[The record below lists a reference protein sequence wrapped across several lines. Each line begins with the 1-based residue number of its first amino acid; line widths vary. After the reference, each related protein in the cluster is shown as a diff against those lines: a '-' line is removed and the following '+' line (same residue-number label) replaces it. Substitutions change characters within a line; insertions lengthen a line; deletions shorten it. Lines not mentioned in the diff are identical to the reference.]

1 MELTRAI
8 DEPGIQV
15 PVPFSR
21 SIKVLFAP
29 DRLGVDE
36 LTLSVVLI
44 DPDNGTDSH
53 VHDRP
58 ELIFIVDGVGEA
70 LVEGQVYPFE
80 TDSALYVRTGEWH
93 QIRNTGAMPLK
104 MATVFVPGLRADDN
118 YERCLAAVAA
128 LAEA

>member
-15 PVPFSR
+15 PAPFSR
-21 SIKVLFAP
+21 SIKVLLAP

-44 DPDNGTDSH
+44 DPASGTDYH

-58 ELIFIVDGVGEA
+58 ELIVIVDGVGEA
-70 LVEGQVYPFE
+70 MVEGRTHRFE
-80 TDSALYVRTGEWH
+80 TDTALYIRTGEWH
-93 QIRNTGAMPLK
+93 EIRNTGPTVLK
-104 MATVFVPGLRADDN
+104 MVTVFVPGVRADDN
-118 YERCLAAVAA
+118 YQRCLTAAAA
-128 LAEA
+128 LAGA